1 MLESWAPLPGFFTV
15 RKSIEQDTLQT
26 LIETG
31 ALREC
36 RAIRQGDAWALQG
49 RIGMHWLPVRS
60 RREPVRRW
68 ASLTALGRFCE
79 KVGIRAFLV
88 EL

>member
-1 MLESWAPLPGFFTV
+1 M
-15 RKSIEQDTLQT
+15 RQSIEQDTLQT

-31 ALREC
+31 TLREC
-36 RAIRQGDAWALQG
+36 RAVRHGDAWALQG
-49 RIGMHWLPVRS
+49 RVGTYWLPIRS

-79 KVGIRAFLV
+79 TVGIRAFLV